1 MPRENGNLALLWRK
15 EPHFIRFVD
24 LCLEPLMQIFETWNS
39 CNAIFYNIFIPLTR
53 SHFSFYQ
60 GQELAKSLAQH
71 GIETTVIT
79 DSAVFAIM
87 SRVNKVTDPF
97 FFSVTKTTDY
107 VLVTDLQLSKR

>member
-1 MPRENGNLALLWRK
+1 
-15 EPHFIRFVD
+15 
-24 LCLEPLMQIFETWNS
+24 MQS
-39 CNAIFYNIFIPLTR
+39 FYNIFNLLTR
-53 SHFSFYQ
+53 SRFSFYQ

-97 FFSVTKTTDY
+97 FFQFEK
-107 VLVTDLQLSKR
+107 Q